1 MNSQSQTSSFK
12 SWMERNA
19 GDLMILLS
27 MLLLGFGL
35 ISLASVTVPESAA
48 AGSPLYMSVGKQ
60 AFFAWLGIA
69 GAIIATKIPMDWY
82 FKNSMHLV
90 VIGVA
95 LLFACFFFPPVNGAQ
110 RWIDLGILK
119 FQTSE
124 LVKLIMLI
132 YTADFVVR
140 RANEVRHELRG
151 WFRLVSAMGFIL
163 IILTLQPDLGSCIV
177 IAVSMLSIY
186 FLAGSPMK
194 HIIGLGMAFLGFVF
208 IAIQFKGFRQ
218 GRMEAF
224 FDVWGNEYG
233 TGWQISRVIMAISRG
248 ELFGVGLGHSVFKLK
263 PVPELHTDSIIA
275 VIGEEFGFV
284 GISVLLM
291 VYAAWIFAIINVA
304 QQALKQRRMS
314 EGYLVYG
321 IACVLMLQ
329 ITVNIGMNM
338 QLIPAK
344 GLTLPLI
351 SYGGSSLLVTLLMLG
366 FVYRIHRDGLGSQSL
381 VRKYY

>member
-1 MNSQSQTSSFK
+1 
-12 SWMERNA
+12 
-19 GDLMILLS
+19 
-27 MLLLGFGL
+27 
-35 ISLASVTVPESAA
+35 
-48 AGSPLYMSVGKQ
+48 
-60 AFFAWLGIA
+60 
-69 GAIIATKIPMDWY
+69 
-82 FKNSMHLV
+82 
-90 VIGVA
+90 
-95 LLFACFFFPPVNGAQ
+95 
-110 RWIDLGILK
+110 
-119 FQTSE
+119 
-124 LVKLIMLI
+124 
-132 YTADFVVR
+132 
-140 RANEVRHELRG
+140 
-151 WFRLVSAMGFIL
+151 
-163 IILTLQPDLGSCIV
+163 
-177 IAVSMLSIY
+177 
-186 FLAGSPMK
+186 
-194 HIIGLGMAFLGFVF
+194 
-208 IAIQFKGFRQ
+208 
-218 GRMEAF
+218 
-224 FDVWGNEYG
+224 
-233 TGWQISRVIMAISRG
+233 MAISRG

-291 VYAAWIFAIINVA
+291 VYAAWIFSIINVA